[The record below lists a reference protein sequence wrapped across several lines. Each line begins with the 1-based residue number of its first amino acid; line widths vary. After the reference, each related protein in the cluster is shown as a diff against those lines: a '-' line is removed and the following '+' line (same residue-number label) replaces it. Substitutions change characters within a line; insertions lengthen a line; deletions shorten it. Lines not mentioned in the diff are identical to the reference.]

1 MYSMSFYIS
10 YKAIRRHYEKL
21 PIYSAYNI
29 ILNVI
34 LGFTGGSLVKN
45 SPTNAGDTG
54 LIPGLGR
61 FPGEGNGNSFPYSCM
76 GNSMDR
82 GAWWTIVNVDHKIVG
97 QDWMAK

>member
-21 PIYSAYNI
+21 PICSAYSI

-34 LGFTGGSLVKN
+34 LGFPGGLLVKN

-54 LIPGLGR
+54 LIPGLGK
-61 FPGEGNGNSFPYSCM
+61 FPGEGNGNSLPYSCM
-76 GNSMDR
+76 RNSMDR
-82 GAWWTIVNVDHKIVG
+82 GAWPT
-97 QDWMAK
+97 

>member
-34 LGFTGGSLVKN
+34 LGFPGGSLVKN

-54 LIPGLGR
+54 LILGLGR
-61 FPGEGNGNSFPYSCM
+61 SHGVGNGN
-76 GNSMDR
+76 
-82 GAWWTIVNVDHKIVG
+82 TL
-97 QDWMAK
+97 Q